1 MAAGPWV
8 LHDKAKLYMQDGTVD
23 LDTHTLKVALFTSAS
38 NVATTSVD
46 GLAAATNQVA
56 AGNGYTTGGWTV
68 TGAALSEAS
77 GTVKFDSNDPA
88 WTASGGS
95 ITAKY
100 AVLYDDTVTSP
111 VADPIICHCELETT
125 GSVTVTDGNTLTIQ
139 LSANGYFT
147 TT

>member
-23 LDTHTLKVALFTSAS
+23 LDTHTLKVALYTSAS
-38 NVATTSVD
+38 NVATNSVD

-56 AGNGYTTGGWTV
+56 SGNGYTTGGWTV
-68 TGAALSEAS
+68 TGAVLSEAS

-88 WTASGGS
+88 WTAAGGT

-100 AVLYDDTVTSP
+100 AVLYDDTVTTP
-111 VADPIICHCELETT
+111 VADPIICHCLLDT
-125 GSVTVTDGNTLTIQ
+125 VTDVSVTDGNTLTIQ